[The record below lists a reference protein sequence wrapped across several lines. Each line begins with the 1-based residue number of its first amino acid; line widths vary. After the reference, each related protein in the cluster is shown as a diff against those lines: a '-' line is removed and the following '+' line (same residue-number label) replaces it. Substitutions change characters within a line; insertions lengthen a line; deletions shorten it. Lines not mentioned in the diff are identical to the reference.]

1 MLNTGNTPLAR
12 RRCPYRTS
20 PEAPRPHEQTRA
32 PGVGGAAPYLSL
44 MAKKPVTREQA
55 ERKKTQ
61 AAAFMERIGESDRAD
76 GFDDTSVDDYA
87 EHRGL
92 QIANPTRKARKTK
105 MAASGPSKTELQD
118 TIDDAVEA
126 LNNAYTPEASREGLV
141 AAVGEALDI
150 LNGEDDE

>member
-1 MLNTGNTPLAR
+1 
-12 RRCPYRTS
+12 
-20 PEAPRPHEQTRA
+20 
-32 PGVGGAAPYLSL
+32 

-105 MAASGPSKTELQD
+105 MAA
-118 TIDDAVEA
+118 
-126 LNNAYTPEASREGLV
+126 
-141 AAVGEALDI
+141 
-150 LNGEDDE
+150 